1 MYYNHHHCPDI
12 INPNLVPKGKKIAGI
27 SRLNSFLNKKK
38 QPIPPKKTGIYTPNG
53 NVDDGRE
60 IGAKGREMMEK
71 GEMK

>member
-1 MYYNHHHCPDI
+1 MQGFPVLIPFWTKKN
-12 INPNLVPKGKKIAGI
+12 NPFPL
-27 SRLNSFLNKKK
+27 
-38 QPIPPKKTGIYTPNG
+38 KKTGIYTPNG

>member
-1 MYYNHHHCPDI
+1 M
-12 INPNLVPKGKKIAGI
+12 GI
-27 SRLNSFLNKKK
+27 PLSQKK

-60 IGAKGREMMEK
+60 IGAKGREMIEK